1 MAQNTKPVSKQT
13 ETKSEG
19 PFNGGDFKPIEKFIN
34 LEGVG
39 QGHYIVA
46 NVFKNEIYLKNFMQE
61 LKSQGLD
68 AQYFKNPDN
77 GLNYVYLA
85 KYEENDRAYAAYK
98 SRMKGKYQDE
108 IWIMH
113 VENPRYSNW
122 ADAIFQD
129 IE

>member
-1 MAQNTKPVSKQT
+1 ASNVKPVKKEPVKKATGS
-13 ETKSEG
+13 
-19 PFNGGDFKPIEKFIN
+19 FHGGEFKPIEKFIN
-34 LEGVG
+34 LDGVG

-46 NVFKNEIYLKNFMQE
+46 NVFKNEANLKNFMKK
-61 LKSQGLD
+61 LKQQGLE

-85 KYEENDRAYAAYK
+85 KYDQNEEAYAAYRSK
-98 SRMKGKYQDE
+98 MKGKYKE
-108 IWIMH
+108 ETWIMH

>member
-1 MAQNTKPVSKQT
+1 M
-13 ETKSEG
+13 
-19 PFNGGDFKPIEKFIN
+19 
-34 LEGVG
+34 
-39 QGHYIVA
+39 A
-46 NVFKNEIYLKNFMQE
+46 NVFKNETYLKNFMEE
-61 LKSQGLD
+61 LKSKGLQ

-85 KYEENDRAYAAYK
+85 KYEENELAYQAYQSK
-98 SRMKGKYQDE
+98 MKGKYQDE

-113 VENPRYSNW
+113 VENPRYANW

>member
-1 MAQNTKPVSKQT
+1 M
-13 ETKSEG
+13 E
-19 PFNGGDFKPIEKFIN
+19 D
-34 LEGVG
+34 
-39 QGHYIVA
+39 
-46 NVFKNEIYLKNFMQE
+46 
-61 LKSQGLD
+61 LKSKGLQ

-85 KYEENDRAYAAYK
+85 KYEENEMAYAAYQSK
-98 SRMKGKYQDE
+98 MEGKYQDD